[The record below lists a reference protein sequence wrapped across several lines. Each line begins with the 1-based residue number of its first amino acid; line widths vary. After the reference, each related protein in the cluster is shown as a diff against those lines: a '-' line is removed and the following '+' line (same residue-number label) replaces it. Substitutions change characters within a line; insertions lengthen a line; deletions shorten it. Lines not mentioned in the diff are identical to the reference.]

1 LSDALSTA
9 KATPAVAFC
18 FLLNQLLAREHWARG
33 RLERFAG
40 RAAELRPPL
49 LPPLRL
55 SVAAGGRI
63 EPGGSEPEAIVT
75 LDGISGAG
83 EFADELRYLA
93 QHLRWDVEE
102 ELSRVFGDAAAQR
115 IGGAVRAFARW
126 QMDATRR
133 VGEAL
138 ADYATAESGVLVRRG
153 ELERFGSEVE
163 RLRAA
168 IDRLER
174 RLA

>member
-1 LSDALSTA
+1 MSDALSTA

-18 FLLNQLLAREHWARG
+18 FLLNQLLDRERWARE

-40 RAAELRPPL
+40 RSAELRPPL

-55 SVAAGGRI
+55 AVAAGGRI
-63 EPGGSEPEAIVT
+63 EPGGPEPEAIVT
-75 LDGISGAG
+75 LDGVSGVG
-83 EFADELRYLA
+83 DFADELRYLA
-93 QHLRWDVEE
+93 THLRWDAEE
-102 ELSRVFGDAAAQR
+102 ELSRVVGDVAAQR
-115 IGGAVRAFARW
+115 IGGALRAFARW
-126 QMDATRR
+126 QLDAARR

-138 ADYATAESGVLVRRG
+138 ADYATAESGALVRRD
-153 ELERFGSEVE
+153 ELADFAAELE

>member
-1 LSDALSTA
+1 MSDALSTA

-18 FLLNQLLAREHWARG
+18 FLLNHLLERERWARD

-40 RAAELRPPL
+40 HAAELRPPL

-55 SVAAGGRI
+55 AVAAGGRV
-63 EPGGSEPEAIVT
+63 EPGGGEPEAIVT
-75 LDGISGAG
+75 LDGVAGSG

-93 QHLRWDVEE
+93 QHLRWDAEE

-126 QMDATRR
+126 QLDATRR
-133 VGEAL
+133 VGEAI
-138 ADYATAESGVLVRRG
+138 ADYATAESGALVRRG
-153 ELERFGSEVE
+153 ELAGFAAEVE